1 MAQGHL
7 DACPSLAPGGLPE
20 DCSCGKEKKHYIDL
34 AKPVIFVSIL
44 LIAGGLLTKSGALI
58 SEGIHQL
65 FDSAESITNAIVSHY
80 SRKWDEKRARWW
92 GVKIGASLLLIAGYL
107 IMRESIERIQNPS
120 PVSGW
125 MTLFAIAG
133 ISLTFWL
140 RKKHHGALKE
150 HHNVNHVLQDWHFLF
165 DLAINGSVLVGGAIM
180 WLKGG
185 WYFIDGYLMI
195 TIGAVVSVLALARIA
210 GIEFHTHDSSDDH
223 EGHGHGPECNHKH

>member
-1 MAQGHL
+1 MAHNHL
-7 DACPSLAPGGLPE
+7 DACPSLASGLSE
-20 DCSCGKEKKHYIDL
+20 DCSCDKEKEHYINL
-34 AKPVIFVSIL
+34 AKPVILVSALLYVGGIL
-44 LIAGGLLTKSGALI
+44 TGSGALI
-58 SEGIHQL
+58 SEATHQL
-65 FDSAESITNAIVSHY
+65 FDSAESITNAIVSHF

-92 GVKIGASLLLIAGYL
+92 GVKIGAILLLIAGHL
-107 IMRESIERIQNPS
+107 IISDGLERIQNPS

-150 HHNVNHVLQDWHFLF
+150 HHNVNHILQDWHFLF
-165 DLAINGSVLVGGAIM
+165 DLAINGSVLIGGTIM

-195 TIGAVVSVLALARIA
+195 TIGVVVGILALARIM
-210 GIEFHTHDSSDDH
+210 GIEFHTHDH
-223 EGHGHGPECNHKH
+223 GNKHTEHKHGHECNHKH

>member
-7 DACPSLAPGGLPE
+7 EACPSLVSKVPG
-20 DCSCGKEKKHYIDL
+20 DCTCHKEKEHYISL
-34 AKPVIFVSIL
+34 AKPVILASALLFV
-44 LIAGGLLTKSGALI
+44 GGALTGSGALI
-58 SEGIHQL
+58 SEATHQI
-65 FDSAESITNAIVSHY
+65 FDSAESVTNAIVSHF

-92 GVKIGASLLLIAGYL
+92 GVKIGAILLLIAGYL
-107 IMRESIERIQNPS
+107 IISDGLERIQNPS

-150 HHNVNHVLQDWHFLF
+150 HHNINHVLQDWHFLF
-165 DLAINGSVLVGGAIM
+165 DLAINGSVLIGGIIM

-195 TIGAVVSVLALARIA
+195 TIGVVVGILALARII
-210 GIEFHTHDSSDDH
+210 GIEFHTHDHDDDNTKH
-223 EGHGHGPECNHKH
+223 HHGPECNHNH